1 MGRRGKAFHK
11 LQGCRWGR
19 RGCPVLW
26 DQHHSGPGEGLAG
39 GRGPTGAPEAGH
51 RFFWLGC
58 AELVPRET

>member
-1 MGRRGKAFHK
+1 MGRHFINYKAADGGGGAV
-11 LQGCRWGR
+11 L
-19 RGCPVLW
+19 VLW